1 MNQSLSFFS
10 IIIPVYNR
18 AKQLAVCLQSL
29 AQQEYPRDCFE
40 VIVVDDGSEVSLET
54 VVAPFRKQI
63 NLSLYKQIN
72 AGPAAARN
80 TGAKHAKGDFLA
92 FTDDDC
98 KPASDWLKVLAK
110 YFKKTPDFLVGG
122 RTINRLTDNI
132 FSATSQLIVDIVYR
146 HYNANPEQ
154 ARFFASNNI
163 AIPARKFNELGGF
176 NTKFRTSEDRELC
189 DRWLHHGYRMIY
201 AQDAVIY
208 HAHQLNLRTF
218 CKQHF
223 NYGRGAYRYHKIRAQ
238 RGSGTMHGE
247 MKFHLNL
254 HNWLFYPFTQVSL
267 KKSVPLAGTLLL
279 WQLMN
284 ALGFLYEAANQDSIV
299 KRLG

>member
-1 MNQSLSFFS
+1 M
-10 IIIPVYNR
+10 
-18 AKQLAVCLQSL
+18 
-29 AQQEYPRDCFE
+29 
-40 VIVVDDGSEVSLET
+40 IVVDDGSELPLET

-63 NLSLYKQIN
+63 NLALLKQTN

-98 KPASDWLKVLAK
+98 TPASDWLKVLAK
-110 YFKKTPDFLVGG
+110 YLEDTPNCLVGG

-146 HYNANPEQ
+146 HYNANPQ
-154 ARFFASNNI
+154 QVCFFASNNMV
-163 AIPARKFNELGGF
+163 IPAQKLNELGGF
-176 NTKFRTSEDRELC
+176 NTRFRTSEDRELC
-189 DRWLHHGYRMIY
+189 DRWLYHGYRMIY

-208 HAHQLNLRTF
+208 HAQQLNLRSF

-238 RGSGTMHGE
+238 RGSGTMLGE

-254 HNWLFYPFTQVSL
+254 RNWLLYPFTQFSW
-267 KKSVPLAGTLLL
+267 KKSVLLAGALLL

-284 ALGFLYEAANQDSIV
+284 ALGFLYEAAKQNSII